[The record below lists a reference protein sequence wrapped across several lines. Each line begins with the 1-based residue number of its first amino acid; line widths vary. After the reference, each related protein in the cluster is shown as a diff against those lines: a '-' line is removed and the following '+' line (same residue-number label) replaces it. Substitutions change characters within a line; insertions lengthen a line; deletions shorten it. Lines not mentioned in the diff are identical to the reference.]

1 VSVFILLFFYFVG
14 KKNPQSGKRTMLGKE
29 NGKEKS
35 GEVFEDHQHH
45 PGKRA
50 PRG

>member
-1 VSVFILLFFYFVG
+1 
-14 KKNPQSGKRTMLGKE
+14 MLGKE
-29 NGKEKS
+29 NGKEKRE
-35 GEVFEDHQHH
+35 EVFEDHQHR